1 MRLFCA
7 LIGTLVLVGGPSVA
21 QPLSYDPYYVLPAG
35 PGQTSIDLG
44 LSTVDASEV
53 FNASDVM
60 AMAKF
65 NPYEKIEV
73 GARFAFGWINDS
85 ASNFSS
91 LVVGAKYSL
100 GANRAATANLAVPA
114 GNVDDPGLS
123 IGIMNTTA
131 LAAGFDLN
139 AQLQLGLLKGYTGGT
154 GMVVD
159 ALIEPSKVFNDH
171 FVGYLDVLITSN
183 TNSFS
188 DFLAVNLGP
197 NLDIGL
203 SDGTVLNLGV
213 TLGLTGDAKQAKT
226 GLTAILLRAM

>member
-1 MRLFCA
+1 MRLFYS
-7 LIGTLVLVGGPSVA
+7 LVCTIVLAGGPVIA

-35 PGQTSIDLG
+35 PGQTSVDIG
-44 LSTVDASEV
+44 LTTVDASDV
-53 FNASDVM
+53 FNTSDVV

-65 NPYEKIEV
+65 NPHEKIEV
-73 GARFAFGWINDS
+73 GARFTFGWINDNI
-85 ASNFSS
+85 SNFSS

-100 GANRAATANLAVPA
+100 GSNRAATANLTVPA

-123 IGIMNTTA
+123 IGIMNTAA

-139 AQLQLGLLKGYTGGT
+139 AQFQLGLLKGYTGGT
-154 GMVVD
+154 GIIVD
-159 ALIEPSKVFNDH
+159 ALIEPTMVFNDR
-171 FVGYLDVLITSN
+171 FIGYLDVFITSN
-183 TNSFS
+183 TDSFS

-203 SDGTVLNLGV
+203 SDGTVLNLGL
-213 TLGLTGDAKQAKT
+213 TFGLSGDVKQAKT